1 MPPLA
6 GAVLAGVTA
15 GSWVAGGALIVGF
28 STSAFV
34 GSLVMSGVSMLL
46 SPKKPSSGGGQ
57 RNTQTGITQ
66 TIRQAI
72 IDRKVFYGE
81 GRLGGAVLFV
91 GMSNTN
97 KYLHMVLALA
107 PHEVAEIGE
116 VQLNDVSIPSDILD
130 TDGTVLSGRYANK
143 VRIRKHLGDPAQ
155 AADSLLVAEVTD
167 WTSSHT
173 LSGIAYIY
181 IRLEWDEDVFPTG
194 VPNVSAWVRGKEIYD
209 PRTTLTTYLDNIA
222 LVLNDYLQWDE
233 YGLGADTSEIEQ
245 TYLTAAANS
254 CDEWVTTSNYAVD
267 VTAVGTVSGSS
278 PVTYDNC
285 LTMTGDRLY
294 FQRGDRVT
302 ASTTGTLP
310 SGLSLATNYYVIPY
324 QRLDTCRI
332 KLASSYANA
341 MAGIA
346 ITLSSAGTGTHTITK
361 NAEPKFAGSILLET
375 SVNIGDNIKSILA
388 GMNGFL
394 TYSGGVYRMVSGSYQ
409 TPSLTFTEDDIISS
423 ISLQTK
429 LSKRERMNTVRGVF
443 ISPINGGEPTDYPQ
457 ITNSTYVANDGEELV
472 RQVDMTMATR
482 PHMSQRLA
490 KQVLELSRQELT
502 WSADF
507 NLKAMQLVAGENAYF
522 TVSRFGWT
530 NKVFQVKD
538 WEFASKTEDETV
550 VPYVR
555 MTLREIAS
563 ECYDWNNGEE
573 TAVDPSPNTTLPSV
587 YTVNAVT
594 GLAVSSELVATQ
606 SGDNVFKVLLQWDLS
621 DDQFVLNGGRYEM
634 QYKQSS
640 EVYYRP
646 TYIIDGSFNFAEV
659 TLASELNVDYDI
671 RMRAVNSL
679 GVKSG
684 YTTILNYL
692 VGTSGG
698 VGTTEDWGD
707 FASSPVTTED
717 WGDFASSPV
726 TTEDWGF
733 FT

>member
-1 MPPLA
+1 MPPLI
-6 GAVLAGVTA
+6 GAVIAGVVA
-15 GSWVAGGALIVGF
+15 GSTVAGIGF
-28 STSAFV
+28 SVLAFA
-34 GSLVMSGVSMLL
+34 GSLVMSGLSMLL
-46 SPKKPSSGGGQ
+46 APKAPKNRGGARDVQ
-57 RNTQTGITQ
+57 SGITQ
-66 TIRQAI
+66 SVRQAI
-72 IDRKVFYGE
+72 INRKPLYGE
-81 GRLGGAVLFV
+81 MRVGGSVLYI
-91 GMSNTN
+91 GMTNTN
-97 KYLHMVLALA
+97 KYLHMVLAVA
-107 PHEVAEIGE
+107 PHEVAEISE
-116 VQLNDVSIPSDILD
+116 VWLNDISIAPDALD
-130 TDGTVLSGRYANK
+130 SEGVVLTGRYANK
-143 VRIRKHLGDPAQ
+143 VRIRKHLGEAAQ
-155 AADSLLVAEVTD
+155 AADTYLISASPD
-167 WTSSHT
+167 WTSNHK

-181 IRLEWDEDVFPTG
+181 IRLEWDADIFPTG
-194 VPNVSAWVRGKEIYD
+194 IPNISAWVRGKKIYD
-209 PRTTLTTYLDNIA
+209 PRTTLTAYSDNVGLI
-222 LVLNDYLQWDE
+222 LNDYLEWEE
-233 YGLGADTSEIEQ
+233 YGLGADTSEIDQ
-245 TYLTAAANS
+245 TYLTAAINT
-254 CDEWVTTSNYAVD
+254 CDEWVTVNSYSVAVTS
-267 VTAVGTVSGSS
+267 VGTVSGSS
-278 PVTYDNC
+278 PVTYDNT
-285 LTMTGDRLY
+285 LVLTGDKLF

-302 ASTTGTLP
+302 VSTTGSLP
-310 SGLSLATNYYVIPY
+310 SGISAATNYYVIPY
-324 QRLDTCRI
+324 QRSTTSRI

-341 MAGIA
+341 MAGTP
-346 ITLSSAGTGTHTITK
+346 ITISSAGTGTHTVTK
-361 NAEPKFAGSILLET
+361 NAEPKFAGAMLIETESSIGE
-375 SVNIGDNIKSILA
+375 NIKSILA

-394 TYSGGVYRMVSGSYQ
+394 TYSGGVYRMVSGTYQ
-409 TPSLTFTEDDIISS
+409 TPTLSFDEGDIVSS

-429 LSKRERMNTVRGVF
+429 LSKRERFNTVRGVY

-472 RQVDMTMATR
+472 RQVDMTMTTR
-482 PHMSQRLA
+482 PHMAQRIA
-490 KQVLELSRQELT
+490 KQALELSRQELT

-538 WEFASKTEDETV
+538 WELATRNEGETIVPV
-550 VPYVR
+550 VK

-563 ECYDWNNGEE
+563 DNYDWNNGEE
-573 TAVDPSPNTTLPSV
+573 TLVDPSPNSTLPSV
-587 YTVNAVT
+587 YTVSAVT

-621 DDQFVLNGGRYEM
+621 DDQFVVNGGHYEI

-646 TYIIDGSFNFAEV
+646 TYIIEGSFDFAEV